1 MNKKEEKYQ
10 YAGSKECKKVLA
22 ENPTYK
28 LFWRSGFSFRGA
40 GEGEIKREGLRK
52 TWVGREYRE
61 ATFEEEMQSKYNW
74 AANISIRVDHEKGE
88 IHMNGFSENDMY

>member
-1 MNKKEEKYQ
+1 MEKIEKYQ

-28 LFWRSGFSFRGA
+28 LFWQNGFSFRGA
-40 GEGEIKREGLRK
+40 REGEIKREGLRK
-52 TWVGREYRE
+52 TWIGGDWRE

-74 AANISIRVDHEKGE
+74 AANISITVDHEKKE